1 MQGHGGSAVTS
12 PALASVTLAFA
23 VLLGALLTGCAGGA
37 ARSEASIRPPGAGA
51 VTIRVPADAPTISG
65 AVAAAEPGDLVLVAP
80 GIYRETVQITTD
92 GITLRGTGR
101 AQVVIDGELTRS
113 NGVVVRSADVT
124 VQNVTVRHAL
134 LNGVLVTGMPG
145 DGGGSGYTQPDPARF
160 PPLRGFHIDHVTSYN
175 NGLYGIYAFHAQD
188 GLIENSY
195 TSGMAD
201 SGIYVGQCKPCG
213 IVVRANVAERNA
225 VGYEGTNASEK
236 MFVVGNRFTGNRV
249 GATISSDHQEAF
261 IPQQDSVLA
270 GNVIA
275 ANNQRESAEQA
286 DGGFGIGL
294 GIAGGTK
301 NTVGRNLVTDNSRAG
316 VVITSAADFAPLDN
330 QIRDN
335 TLVDNGVDLAY
346 TPARDVPGRGNCYAD
361 NRIRTTSPDRLLAG
375 PHCPGG
381 QHLGRAA
388 GPVTEPAPP
397 GIPFTEV
404 PAPPTQP
411 GLPDVRTIPPRW
423 TADRLDLPDIDSIGL
438 PGPGLLEDLSAIRW

>member
-1 MQGHGGSAVTS
+1 MRRYGGSAARTA
-12 PALASVTLAFA
+12 ALPSVTLAFPI
-23 VLLGALLTGCAGGA
+23 LLVALLAGCAGGA
-37 ARSEASIRPPGAGA
+37 ARPEAPIRPPGAGA
-51 VTIRVPADAPTISG
+51 VTIRVPADAPTIG
-65 AVAAAEPGDLVLVAP
+65 RAVAAAEPGDLVLVTP
-80 GIYRETVQITTD
+80 GVYRETVQITTD
-92 GITLRGTGR
+92 GITLRGTDR
-101 AQVVIDGELTRS
+101 ARVVIDGGLTRP
-113 NGVVVRSADVT
+113 NGVVVRSAGVT
-124 VQNVTVRHAL
+124 VQNLTVRHAL

-145 DGGGSGYTQPDPARF
+145 DGGGSGYTRPDPARF

-175 NGLYGIYAFHAQD
+175 NGLYGIYAFHTRN

-225 VGYEGTNASEK
+225 VGYEGTNASEN

-261 IPQQDSVLA
+261 IPQQGSVLA

-275 ANNQRESAEQA
+275 ANNQRESPEQA
-286 DGGFGIGL
+286 DGGFGIGV

-301 NTVGRNLVTDNSRAG
+301 NTVARNLVTGNSRAG
-316 VVITSAADFAPLDN
+316 VVITSAVDFAPLDN
-330 QIRDN
+330 QIRGN
-335 TLVDNGVDLAY
+335 TLIDNGVDIAY
-346 TPARDVPGRGNCYAD
+346 TPTRDAPGRGNCYAN
-361 NRIRTTSPDRLLAG
+361 NRIETTSPDHLPAG
-375 PHCPGG
+375 PHCLAG
-381 QHLGRAA
+381 QDIGRAA

-404 PAPPTQP
+404 PAPPAQP

-423 TADRLDLPDIDSIGL
+423 TADQLELPDLDSVGP
-438 PGPGLLEDLSAIRW
+438 PGPDLLEGLSAIRW